1 MSDII
6 LLASHNAL
14 SSSISLPS
22 EMLTAAN
29 DFAKAHGNP
38 QLSVVTATASGKAVT
53 TQAGFSVSGPALE
66 TLARPQLVYIPSTWR
81 SPLPMLKELAP
92 LRDCITQWYLE
103 GTRFCSVSTGSYLLA
118 EFGLL
123 DHQPATTHWHYFD
136 HFSSR
141 YPHVE
146 LKRDYFVTVAKQS
159 YCASS
164 VNSLADLTVHL
175 ISELYNHETAHWVQ
189 RNFSHEIRR
198 PFKEIAYIQGD
209 SAHKDEEIALAQH
222 WIRENLQHPEILN
235 AIVQRLDMNPRTF
248 SRRFRNAVQMTPNQF
263 VQKCRIEQA
272 KQLLRHSNLAIGDVS
287 FNVGYQDVSFFA
299 QLFRRQLGLSPSEY
313 RRTVRAKLFI
323 AR

>member
-1 MSDII
+1 MNNIVM
-6 LLASHNAL
+6 LATQQAL
-14 SSSISLPS
+14 SSSISLPH

-29 DFAKAHGNP
+29 EYSRARGRP
-38 QLSVVTATASGKAVT
+38 ECQLTTATASGESVA
-53 TQAGFSVSGPALE
+53 TQSGFTISGPALASIE
-66 TLARPQLVYIPSTWR
+66 RPNLVYIPSTWR
-81 SPLPMLKELAP
+81 SPLPMLKELEP
-92 LRDCITQWYLE
+92 LRECITQWHLE
-103 GTRFCSVSTGSYLLA
+103 GTRFCSVSTGAYLLA

-136 HFSSR
+136 HFANR

-159 YCASS
+159 YCAGS

-175 ISELYNHETAHWVQ
+175 ISEFYDGETARWVQ

-198 PFKEIAYIQGD
+198 PFREIAYIQGD
-209 SAHKDEEIALAQH
+209 SAHKDEDIALAQH
-222 WIRENLQHPEILN
+222 WIRENLQHPDILT
-235 AIVQRLDMNPRTF
+235 AIINRLDMSPRTF
-248 SRRFRNAVQMTPNQF
+248 SRRFRNAAGVTPNQF
-263 VQKCRIEQA
+263 VQRCRIEQA
-272 KQLLRHSNLAIGDVS
+272 QQLLRHSNLAIGEVS